1 MTKGRSLLLL
11 AGAAALAAG
20 VWWWSRPEPIQV
32 VVQSVSRGTVEST
45 VANTRAGTVMAC
57 RRARLSL
64 AVGGQIEK
72 LPVHEGDVVAAGQV
86 LLELWND
93 DLEAEL
99 ELSRQQLVATQ
110 ARAEE
115 ACALAE
121 VAKNTADRLLRLR
134 AKGLASQ
141 EDTEQAVGESKAQ
154 RAACRAA
161 QAQVH
166 VSAAKVKVDEA
177 ALHRTILRAPF
188 PGTIAEINGELSEF
202 VTPSPVGIPTP
213 PAVDLIDNDCL
224 YVSAP
229 IDEVDAPMIRPGL
242 ETRISLDA
250 FPGQTFPGH
259 VRRVAPYVLDIEKQ
273 ARTVDVEVDFRSNG
287 IPTRLIP
294 GYSADV
300 ELLLDS
306 VDEVLRVPTE
316 AVLEGPAL
324 LVLNVDTGYL
334 QQRAVDTGLSN
345 WRWTQ
350 VTSGLEAGEKVV
362 TSVDREGVADG
373 VRAEI
378 EPE

>member
-1 MTKGRSLLLL
+1 MMKGRGLLLL

-20 VWWWSRPEPIQV
+20 VWWWSRPAPVKV

-45 VANTRAGTVMAC
+45 VANTRAGTVKAC

-99 ELSRQQLVATQ
+99 ELSKQQLVATQ

-134 AKGLASQ
+134 AKGLASE
-141 EDTEQAVGESKAQ
+141 EDTEQAVGESRAQ
-154 RAACRAA
+154 RAGCRAA

-166 VSAAKVKVDEA
+166 VSAAKVRVDEA
-177 ALHRTILRAPF
+177 TLDRTILHSPF
-188 PGTIAEINGELSEF
+188 PGTIAEINGEISEF

-213 PAVDLIDNDCL
+213 PAVDLIDTDCV

-229 IDEVDAPMIRPGL
+229 IDEVDAPMVRPGL

-250 FPGQTFPGH
+250 FPGQSFPGR

-273 ARTVDVEVDFRSNG
+273 ARTVDVEVDFRPDG
-287 IPTRLIP
+287 IPTGLMP

-306 VDEVLRVPTE
+306 VDDVLRVPTE
-316 AVLEGPAL
+316 SVLEGSGL
-324 LVLNVDTGYL
+324 LVLDVDTGYL
-334 QQRAVDTGLSN
+334 HERAVETGLSN

-378 EPE
+378 EP

>member
-1 MTKGRSLLLL
+1 MTKARGLVLL

-20 VWWWSRPEPIQV
+20 VWWWSRPAPVKV
-32 VVQSVSRGTVEST
+32 VVHSVSRGTVEST
-45 VANTRAGTVMAC
+45 VANTRAGTVKAC

-64 AVGGQIEK
+64 AVGGQIAK
-72 LPVHEGDVVAAGQV
+72 LPVHEGDLVEPDQV

-115 ACALAE
+115 TCTLAD
-121 VAKNTADRLLRLR
+121 VAQNTGERLVRLR

-161 QAQVH
+161 RTQVQ
-166 VSAAKVKVDEA
+166 VSAAKVRVDEA
-177 ALHRTILRAPF
+177 DLARTILRAPF
-188 PGTIAEINGELSEF
+188 AGTIAEINGELSEF

-213 PAVDLIDNDCL
+213 PAVDLIDNACV

-229 IDEVDAPMIRPGL
+229 IDEVDAPRIRPGL
-242 ETRISLDA
+242 DTRISLDA
-250 FPGQTFPGH
+250 FPGQTFPGR
-259 VRRVAPYVLDIEKQ
+259 VRRVAPYVLDVEKQ
-273 ARTVDVEVDFRSNG
+273 ARTVDVEVDFRPDS
-287 IPTRLIP
+287 IPERLMP

-300 ELLLDS
+300 ELLLDR
-306 VDEVLRVPTE
+306 VEDVLRVPTE
-316 AVLEGPAL
+316 AILEGPAL
-324 LVLNVDTGYL
+324 LVLDVDAGYL
-334 QQRAVDTGLSN
+334 RKRAVETGLSN
-345 WRWTQ
+345 WRWTE
-350 VTSGLEAGEKVV
+350 VSGGLEAGEKVV

-373 VRAEI
+373 ARAEA